1 VLTRPPSPG
10 ERSRCRR
17 PRRSHL
23 ATRHRRSPSRMR
35 SDVICRSSRSRS
47 DSSPA
52 PSRTRACTS
61 VCITRGMS
69 SLARSRGLGSPL
81 WSLRPKMGSPR
92 DADDRRADPVDD
104 QVFAASTRLTGRRIL
119 AAARTRGGAD
129 DTKASGRGF
138 KGRRSHPPAASSRT
152 YGRREPG
159 SHEPPPSPLGPAHQP
174 LLGDRPVLP
183 LVLRRASP
191 PPRRHRSPWR

>member
-1 VLTRPPSPG
+1 MLTRPPSPG

-17 PRRSHL
+17 PRRSHR
-23 ATRHRRSPSRMR
+23 ATRHRRSPSRVR
-35 SDVICRSSRSRS
+35 SDVICDPRDPDPTPRR
-47 DSSPA
+47 
-52 PSRTRACTS
+52 RRR
-61 VCITRGMS
+61 V
-69 SLARSRGLGSPL
+69 LARAPRCALPGGCRRWLDRGV
-81 WSLRPKMGSPR
+81 W
-92 DADDRRADPVDD
+92 DRRYGRFGRRWVRRATPTI
-104 QVFAASTRLTGRRIL
+104 ARLIRSMIKCRIHEIDRPRIL
-119 AAARTRGGAD
+119 AAARARGGAD

-159 SHEPPPSPLGPAHQP
+159 SREPPPSPLGPAHQP
-174 LLGDRPVLP
+174 LLRDRPVLP